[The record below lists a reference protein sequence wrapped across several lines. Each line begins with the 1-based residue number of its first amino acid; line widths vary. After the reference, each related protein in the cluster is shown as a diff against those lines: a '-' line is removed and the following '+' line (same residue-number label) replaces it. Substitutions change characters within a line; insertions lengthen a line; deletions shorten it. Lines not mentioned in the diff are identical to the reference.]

1 MFYVLQGSNTEKE
14 TLQQLVTNG
23 IFSSEVTLQQL
34 VQLYQIS
41 KPRVKFALLA
51 NCG

>member
-14 TLQQLVTNG
+14 TLQQLV
-23 IFSSEVTLQQL
+23 
-34 VQLYQIS
+34 QLYQIS
-41 KPRVKFALLA
+41 KPTVKFALLA